1 MLPNRRNTMH
11 NRWKIPA
18 AMLAATLAAAAFA
31 ESTHHPPGDAA
42 SPPMNQGGMTSGAM
56 PGGHGMMGGAGMMR
70 DLRGGMMRHI
80 REMMAQMHGASASNM
95 GAMEHGNDSSM
106 PGLEGLSG
114 EEFEVAFMSMMTA
127 HHQGAIEMADWVL
140 ERGDDPDVLAAA
152 QAVKDAQSP
161 EIEQMAAWLREWYDA
176 DVDAT
181 WAGMMNADMSGMMD
195 TMEEGIDPN
204 LAFLA
209 AMIQHHQ
216 GAIDMAQVALE
227 RAEHQE
233 LRDMARD
240 IVVAQ
245 AEEVHQY
252 QTWLEE
258 AAE

>member
-1 MLPNRRNTMH
+1 MH
-11 NRWKIPA
+11 NQWKIPA
-18 AMLAATLAAAAFA
+18 MIFAAALTAAAFA
-31 ESTHHPPGDAA
+31 ESNHHPPGGA
-42 SPPMNQGGMTSGAM
+42 SGSPTNQGGVTADAM
-56 PGGHGMMGGAGMMR
+56 PGGPGMMGGAGMMR
-70 DLRGGMMRHI
+70 HM
-80 REMMAQMHGASASNM
+80 REMMAQMHGTSASNM

-106 PGLEGLSG
+106 PGLESLSG

-127 HHQGAIEMADWVL
+127 HHQGAIDMADWVL

-152 QAVKDAQSP
+152 QAVKDAQAP

-195 TMEEGIDPN
+195 TMEEGVDPN
-204 LAFLA
+204 LTFLS

-227 RAEHQE
+227 RADHQE

-258 AAE
+258 TAE

>member
-1 MLPNRRNTMH
+1 MH
-11 NRWKIPA
+11 SNWRIPA
-18 AMLAATLAAAAFA
+18 VLLAATLAAAAVA
-31 ESTHHPPGDAA
+31 ESAHHPPGGA
-42 SPPMNQGGMTSGAM
+42 SGPPIDQGGVTAGAM
-56 PGGHGMMGGAGMMR
+56 PSDAGMMGGAGMTR
-70 DLRGGMMRHI
+70 DMHGGMMRHM
-80 REMMAQMHGASASNM
+80 REMMAHMHGAPATQM
-95 GAMEHGNDSSM
+95 GAMNHGSDSSM
-106 PGLEGLSG
+106 PGLESLSG

-127 HHQGAIEMADWVL
+127 HHQGAIDMADWVL

-152 QAVKDAQSP
+152 QSIKDAQDP
-161 EIEQMAAWLREWYDA
+161 EIEQMAAWLREWYDS

-181 WAGMMNADMSGMMD
+181 WAGMMNADMSGMVDAM
-195 TMEEGIDPN
+195 GRGSDPD

-209 AMIQHHQ
+209 EMIRHHQ

-252 QTWLEE
+252 QTWLEQ

>member
-1 MLPNRRNTMH
+1 
-11 NRWKIPA
+11 
-18 AMLAATLAAAAFA
+18 
-31 ESTHHPPGDAA
+31 
-42 SPPMNQGGMTSGAM
+42 
-56 PGGHGMMGGAGMMR
+56 
-70 DLRGGMMRHI
+70 
-80 REMMAQMHGASASNM
+80 
-95 GAMEHGNDSSM
+95 M
-106 PGLEGLSG
+106 PGLESLSG

-127 HHQGAIEMADWVL
+127 HHQGAIDMADWVL

-152 QAVKDAQSP
+152 QSIKDAQDP
-161 EIEQMAAWLREWYDA
+161 EIEQMAAWLREWYDS

-181 WAGMMNADMSGMMD
+181 WAGMMNADMSGMVDAM
-195 TMEEGIDPN
+195 GRGSDPD

-209 AMIQHHQ
+209 EMIRHHQ

-252 QTWLEE
+252 QTWLEQ

>member
-1 MLPNRRNTMH
+1 MH
-11 NRWKIPA
+11 NRWTFPA
-18 AMLAATLAAAAFA
+18 VMLAAALAAAAFA
-31 ESTHHPPGDAA
+31 ESTHHPAGGA
-42 SPPMNQGGMTSGAM
+42 SGSPTNQGCVTADAM
-56 PGGHGMMGGAGMMR
+56 PGGHDMMGSAGMMR
-70 DLRGGMMRHI
+70 DLRGGLMRHMHG
-80 REMMAQMHGASASNM
+80 MMSQMHRASASTM
-95 GAMEHGNDSSM
+95 GAMEHGSASSM
-106 PGLEGLSG
+106 PGLESLSG

-127 HHQGAIEMADWVL
+127 HHLGAIEMADWVL
-140 ERGDDPDVLAAA
+140 ERGDDPDVLGAA

-181 WAGMMNADMSGMMD
+181 WGDMMDGNMRGMMD